1 MAARLMSLRPL
12 ISRAACVLLLA
23 AGAAQAQQLSAPQ
36 PLGRAAGA
44 PVAALDAAE
53 APMLAM
59 PSTAGTFQAWYAANG
74 RPALVVY
81 FDRKLE
87 ELPAGWHGTS
97 RLVIDD
103 NKVAG
108 GKEENR
114 RVTIGVQHADGGAAP
129 KSQFALLFEQAVRQ
143 EMKRQNLRLLDASVL
158 QRRESA
164 RAHGPADIE
173 YAALRGSARFVFE
186 VALVGIN
193 NQWELVGELKDVASG
208 ELTATVRHRIDGPL
222 ATPADLDRAGRA
234 LVQQLLRY
242 RQS

>member
-1 MAARLMSLRPL
+1 MARTTTLRV
-12 ISRAACVLLLA
+12 AGALLLA
-23 AGAAQAQQLSAPQ
+23 LAASSQAQQLSAPQ
-36 PLGRAAGA
+36 ALGNAPAA
-44 PVAALDAAE
+44 PAAARDALE
-53 APMLAM
+53 TPMLAA
-59 PSTAGTFQAWYAANG
+59 PSTEGTFQAWYAANR

-87 ELPAGWHGTS
+87 ELPAGWHGSS

-108 GKEENR
+108 GKEESR
-114 RVTIGVQHADGGAAP
+114 RITVGVQQLDPGAAP
-129 KSQFALLFEQAVRQ
+129 KSQFATLFEQAIRQ
-143 EMKRQNLRLLDASVL
+143 EMKRQKLTLLDASVL

-164 RAHGPADIE
+164 RANGPADIE

-186 VALVGIN
+186 VALVQMNG
-193 NQWELVGELKDVASG
+193 QWELVGELKDVSSG

-222 ATPADLDRAGRA
+222 AKPADLDRAGRA

-242 RQS
+242 RLA

>member
-1 MAARLMSLRPL
+1 MARARILSTSL
-12 ISRAACVLLLA
+12 ALLLVLA
-23 AGAAQAQQLSAPQ
+23 ASSQAQQLSAPKA
-36 PLGRAAGA
+36 LGNAAAA
-44 PVAALDAAE
+44 PAGALDARE

-59 PSTAGTFQAWYAANG
+59 PSSEGSFQAWYATNR

-81 FDRKLE
+81 FDRRLE
-87 ELPAGWHGTS
+87 ELPAGWHGSS

-114 RVTIGVQHADGGAAP
+114 RITVGVQHADAGPGP
-129 KSQFALLFEQAVRQ
+129 KSQFATLFEQSIRQ
-143 EMKRQNLRLLDASVL
+143 EMKRQKLTLLDASVL

-164 RAHGPADIE
+164 RANGPADIE

-186 VALVGIN
+186 VALVAMNGE
-193 NQWELVGELKDVASG
+193 WELVGELKDVVNG
-208 ELTATVRHRIDGPL
+208 ELTATVRQRIDGPL
-222 ATPADLDRAGRA
+222 ARPADLDRASRA

-242 RQS
+242 RVS